1 VPRVPDVL
9 IYADTVRSPE
19 LRHEIPQHV
28 PDPFL
33 YVERN
38 GDRHVV
44 ISAMEIPVLQALD
57 GFQLHPLEEFGVDE
71 LRRSG
76 ISSQELGD
84 EVALRAVRALGVSE
98 ATVPASFPVLLA
110 DRLRGAG
117 IELTPDRGMFDRR
130 RRSKSGAELE
140 GIRRAQAASDEA
152 MRAARDLI
160 FAASARDDGVLEL
173 DGEPLTSERVK
184 AAIRGVFLARHVT
197 CDDFVVSHGPQSA
210 IGHHLG
216 AGELRAGETIVID
229 IWPHDDASACFADMT
244 RTFVAGEVPEEVAEW
259 HRLAREALEHARGAI
274 RPGVTGKSVFD
285 GVCDIFEGAGYPTQR
300 TKAEGEPLADGFFHS
315 LGHGVG
321 LEVHEQPMLGMTG
334 HDELVTG
341 DVLAIEPGL
350 YRAGYGGCRLED
362 LVLVTESG
370 CETLT
375 RFPYD
380 LAPS

>member
-44 ISAMEIPVLQALD
+44 ISAMEIPVLRALD

-244 RTFVAGEVPEEVAEW
+244 RTFVAGDVPEEVAEW

-300 TKAEGEPLADGFFHS
+300 TKVEGEPLANGFFHS

-321 LEVHEQPMLGMTG
+321 LQVHEQPMLGMTG
-334 HDELVTG
+334 HDELVPG

-350 YRAGYGGCRLED
+350 YRSGYGGCRLED
-362 LVLVTESG
+362 LLLVIDDG
-370 CETLT
+370 CETQT
-375 RFPYD
+375 RFPYE

>member
-1 VPRVPDVL
+1 MPDVL

-19 LRHEIPQHV
+19 LRHEIPRLV

-38 GDRHVV
+38 GDRHIV
-44 ISAMEIPVLQALD
+44 ISSMEIPVLKELE
-57 GFQLHPLEEFGVDE
+57 GFELHPLEEFGVDE

-76 ISSQELGD
+76 LASQELGD
-84 EVALRAVRALGVSE
+84 EIAVRAVRALGVVE

-110 DRLRGAG
+110 DRLRDAG
-117 IELTPDRGMFDRR
+117 IGLVPDRAAFDAR

-140 GIRRAQAASDEA
+140 GIRRAQAASDAA
-152 MRAARDLI
+152 MGAARELI
-160 FAASARDDGVLEL
+160 FSASVGGDGAVEL
-173 DGEPLTSERVK
+173 GGEPLTTERVK
-184 AAIRGVFLARHVT
+184 AAIRGVFVERHVSG
-197 CDDFVVSHGPQSA
+197 DDFIVSHGPQSA

-216 AGELRAGETIVID
+216 EGAIRAGEPIVID
-229 IWPHDDASACFADMT
+229 MWPRDDASACCADMT
-244 RTFVAGEVPEEVAEW
+244 RTFVVGDVPDEVAEW

-285 GVCDIFEGAGYPTQR
+285 GVCDIFEAASYPTMR
-300 TKAEGEPLADGFFHS
+300 TKAEGETLASGFFHS

-334 HDELVTG
+334 HDELVAG

-350 YRAGYGGCRLED
+350 YREGFGGCRLED
-362 LVLVTESG
+362 LVLVTDGG

-375 RFPYD
+375 RFPYE